1 MRKKL
6 LFLAAV
12 ILPWAFS
19 ACTTC
24 YNERFCQELVGLG
37 SAQVVSIL
45 GAPTHIYEQ
54 GSTKV
59 MEWAY
64 NCTYMTNYVVPGR
77 ADSWV
82 DSRGGV
88 HSTFVPPY
96 EHVSAIPQVAVLRLT
111 FEKDHVVA
119 YTSQFNGS
127 GMCNHFVPANYIQ
140 RYKMEDNAR
149 RRE

>member
-1 MRKKL
+1 MSKRK
-6 LFLAAV
+6 FIPASVIVAV
-12 ILPWAFS
+12 AFS

-24 YNERFCQELVGLG
+24 YNERFCQELIGLS
-37 SAQVVSIL
+37 SAQVVSTI
-45 GAPTHIYEQ
+45 GPPTQIYEQ

-64 NCTYMTNYVVPGR
+64 DGTYMTNYVVPGR

-96 EHVSAIPQVAVLRLT
+96 ERTSTIPRVAVLRLT
-111 FEKDHVVA
+111 LEKDHVTA

-127 GMCNHFVPANYIQ
+127 DMCNHFVPESYIR
-140 RYKMEDNAR
+140 RYKMEDKAR
-149 RRE
+149 PRR